1 MELKP
6 LPKIYLH
13 DWESLSG
20 QEQLTRANKAMAE
33 LFQKDKLTYKMIN
46 SILKTSILK
55 FFVRELIK
63 VIGQGK
69 TKYSAQSIY
78 NFISNWSDETGSC
91 LNLIDNSKASE
102 ILADLVMIL
111 FPSELT
117 GFFDEQG
124 IAA

>member
-1 MELKP
+1 MQ
-6 LPKIYLH
+6 KIFLH
-13 DWESLSG
+13 DWEGLSG

-46 SILKTSILK
+46 NILKTSVLK

-63 VIGQGK
+63 EIGLGK

-78 NFISNWSDETGSC
+78 NFISNWSDETGSR
-91 LNLIDNSKASE
+91 LNFISNSKGAE
-102 ILADLVMIL
+102 ILAAVVMII
-111 FPSELT
+111 FPSELD